1 MRVTSTQYLTLERAR
16 DLLEKL
22 VSFNTINPMGKT
34 FNGPMSVETDANN
47 FVSNRFSGLEQDRIS
62 SGPCH
67 ESLLIKL
74 PGEDMKLSPILF
86 ESHMDTV
93 PADDWMETALSPRV
107 ENNVLYARGACDDKG
122 SLTAMLLAL
131 EDIWHGD
138 KLPPHPIWMLVAGD
152 EEYAQT
158 GIKEFRERGDTL
170 ALGIFGEPTRLQP
183 VVQHKGTVR
192 WDIEVHGRSA
202 HTSRPE
208 LGVNAIYFAMSAIA
222 ELELLQN
229 ELQLK
234 HKNALMTGPMLTVT
248 MIKGGRTRNA
258 VPDLCTLSIDHRVV
272 PGMDPMMARKT
283 VINRLEKIE
292 NASFTHKTPQLITP
306 PLATNPENSACQ
318 TILKICRK
326 HQNNIE
332 LRGEPYGTD
341 AAWIAD
347 KAPALVLGPGDITYA
362 HAIDERIAL
371 DDVVTGAKIYRDI
384 MLTRFTN

>member
-1 MRVTSTQYLTLERAR
+1 MKVTSTQYLTLERAR

-122 SLTAMLLAL
+122 SLTSMLLAH

-152 EEYAQT
+152 
-158 GIKEFRERGDTL
+158 
-170 ALGIFGEPTRLQP
+170 
-183 VVQHKGTVR
+183 
-192 WDIEVHGRSA
+192 
-202 HTSRPE
+202 
-208 LGVNAIYFAMSAIA
+208 
-222 ELELLQN
+222 
-229 ELQLK
+229 
-234 HKNALMTGPMLTVT
+234 
-248 MIKGGRTRNA
+248 
-258 VPDLCTLSIDHRVV
+258 
-272 PGMDPMMARKT
+272 
-283 VINRLEKIE
+283 
-292 NASFTHKTPQLITP
+292 
-306 PLATNPENSACQ
+306 
-318 TILKICRK
+318 
-326 HQNNIE
+326 
-332 LRGEPYGTD
+332 
-341 AAWIAD
+341 
-347 KAPALVLGPGDITYA
+347 
-362 HAIDERIAL
+362 
-371 DDVVTGAKIYRDI
+371 
-384 MLTRFTN
+384 

>member
-1 MRVTSTQYLTLERAR
+1 MSLTSTQYLTFERAR

-22 VSFNTINPMGKT
+22 VSFNTINPMGQT
-34 FNGPMSVETDANN
+34 YNGPIAVETDANN
-47 FVSNRFSGLEQDRIS
+47 FVSNRFSGLEQVRIS

-74 PGEDMKLSPILF
+74 PGDDNKLSPILF

-107 ENNVLYARGACDDKG
+107 ENDVLYARGACDDKG
-122 SLTAMLLAL
+122 SLAAMLLAL
-131 EDIWHGD
+131 EEVWRGD

-158 GIKEFRERGDTL
+158 GIKEFRERGDSL

-208 LGVNAIYFAMSAIA
+208 LGINAIYFAMTAIA

-229 ELQLK
+229 ELQSK
-234 HKNALMTGPMLTVT
+234 HQNALMTGPMLTVT
-248 MIKGGRTRNA
+248 MINGGRTRNA

-272 PGMDPMMARKT
+272 PGMDPMKARKT
-283 VINRLEKIE
+283 VINRLGKIE

-306 PLATNPENSACQ
+306 PLATNPENSSCQ
-318 TILKICRK
+318 TILKICK
-326 HQNNIE
+326 KYQNNIQ

-341 AAWIAD
+341 AAWISD

-371 DDVVTGAKIYRDI
+371 ADVVTGAKIYRDI
-384 MLTRFTN
+384 MLTRFTD